1 MGRVQPARDGGAGFS
16 LACRKRR
23 WQNGGLA
30 LEAIMQLRRRYFGF
44 AVLTIGMMAAAPL
57 TAQQTNPPPANPPAT
72 QPATQ
77 PSTQPATQPAVQ
89 NREERHD
96 GYYYPPV
103 SSRETYSP
111 RSKRQPEATRTTRI
125 AFATEISNKM
135 ISATYPPLYA
145 IFAKGDDGEKLII
158 VAISDNYFGNLYR
171 GRALLAM
178 LTAQARTTPIFT
190 KFGVEDFFTFFDLAH
205 MLGYKQI
212 TISDGKTYTHQIT
225 LK

>member
-1 MGRVQPARDGGAGFS
+1 MHIRRATFGLIGAVLAMAAVPSLAQQAPPPATPPAVVQPA
-16 LACRKRR
+16 
-23 WQNGGLA
+23 
-30 LEAIMQLRRRYFGF
+30 
-44 AVLTIGMMAAAPL
+44 T
-57 TAQQTNPPPANPPAT
+57 PPAT
-72 QPATQ
+72 QP
-77 PSTQPATQPAVQ
+77 PPAAKVPAAAQ
-89 NREERHD
+89 NKEEGHD

-103 SSRETYSP
+103 TTRETYSA
-111 RSKRQPEATRTTRI
+111 RSKLQPEANRTTRI

-135 ISATYPPLYA
+135 LSASYPPLYA
-145 IFAKGDDGEKLII
+145 IFAKGEQGEKLII

-190 KFGVEDFFTFFDLAH
+190 KFGVEDFFTFFDLAF

-212 TISDGKTYTHQIT
+212 TISDGKTYTHQIS